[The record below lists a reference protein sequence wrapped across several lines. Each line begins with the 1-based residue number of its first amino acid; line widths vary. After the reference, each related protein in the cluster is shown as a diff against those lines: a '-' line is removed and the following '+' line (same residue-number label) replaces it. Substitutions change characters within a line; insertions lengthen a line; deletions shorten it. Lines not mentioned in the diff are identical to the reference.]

1 MNDKIGI
8 GVITCNRHQYFARCI
23 GSLFNPSYYSELV
36 VVNDG
41 KPHEDFEKLEKL
53 NLATKYIQ
61 NEKNLG
67 IGKSKNK
74 AIKYLMDAGCE
85 HIFILEDDII
95 VNDMIVFKKYIEAA
109 KESGILHFNYGL
121 GTPFNRKQSI
131 QFDLHNRH
139 ELDNQ
144 GEPNPRIIVEYNN
157 VKISFYPHICGMF
170 SYYNRKVIE
179 SIGYIDEQFYNAWEH
194 VDHTY
199 QAILKGFHPPFWW
212 FADIYNSDEYISAQK
227 DAIKNS
233 VTAKNT
239 EEWME
244 NVQRNAEK
252 YRIKNGTYPAQTPQ
266 TSQQAVIESLKKNK
280 NFNG

>member
-8 GVITCNRHQYFARCI
+8 GVITCDRHEYFSKCLE
-23 GSLFNPSYYSELV
+23 SLNGAKYSELV

-41 KPHEDFEKLEKL
+41 EPHEYLQELE
-53 NLATKYIQ
+53 NFGAITKYIQ
-61 NEKNLG
+61 NEINLG
-67 IGKSKNK
+67 IGKSKNR
-74 AIKYLMDAGCE
+74 AIKHLMDSGCE
-85 HIFILEDDII
+85 HIFIIEDDII
-95 VNDMIVFKKYIEAA
+95 IKNSEIFQKYIEAY
-109 KESGILHFNYGL
+109 EETGISHFNYGL

-139 ELDNQ
+139 ELDNE

-199 QAILKGFHPPFWW
+199 QAIKKGFHPPFWW
-212 FADIYNSDEYISAQK
+212 FADICNSDEYISAQK

-239 EEWME
+239 DEWME

-252 YRIKNGTYPAQTPQ
+252 YRTKNGTYPAQTLQ
-266 TSQQAVIESLKKNK
+266 TSQQVVLETLKKIK
-280 NFNG
+280 NFNE

>member
-8 GVITCNRHQYFARCI
+8 GVITCNRHQYFAKCI
-23 GSLFNPSYYSELV
+23 GSLFNPAYYSELV
-36 VVNDG
+36 VVNDVE
-41 KPHEDFEKLEKL
+41 PHEDFEKLEKL

-95 VNDMIVFKKYIEAA
+95 VNDKIVFKKYIEAA

-121 GTPFNRKQSI
+121 GTPFNKKQSI

-139 ELDNQ
+139 ELNDD
-144 GEPNPRIIVEYNN
+144 GEPNPRIIVEYDNI
-157 VKISFYPHICGMF
+157 KISFYPHICGMF

-199 QAILKGFHPPFWW
+199 QAIKKGFHPPFWW
-212 FADIYNSDEYISAQK
+212 FADIYNSDEYISPQK

-239 EEWME
+239 DAWME
-244 NVQRNAEK
+244 NVQKNADK
-252 YRIKNGTYPAQTPQ
+252 YRVKNGTYPAQTPQ
-266 TSQQAVIESLKKNK
+266 VSQNDFLKTLKDIKN
-280 NFNG
+280 G